1 VAVYHGKSG
10 RLYLSTTGSGVAVPV
25 ANLSAWEL
33 SLATDRVETTS
44 FGDTN
49 KTYVQGLRDVT
60 LTFEGYWNDADSTI
74 FTAAQSA
81 DGCKAY
87 AYLATTASTKYA
99 YGPAWADVS
108 ISTGVADAVKISG
121 SLAANG
127 AWGFNL

>member
-1 VAVYHGKSG
+1 MAVYHGKAG
-10 RLYLSTTGSGVAVPV
+10 RLYLSTTAAGTASPV

-49 KTYVQGLRDVT
+49 KTYVQGLRDVAV
-60 LTFEGYWNDADSTI
+60 TFEGFWNDTDSTV
-74 FTAAQSA
+74 FTASQSS

-87 AYLATTASTKYA
+87 LYPATTAATKYA

-108 ISTGVADAVKISG
+108 MSTGVADAVKISG

-127 AWGFNL
+127 AWGFNF